1 MIQTDSQLAELLP
14 KLEPFDRVAVD
25 TEADS
30 LHCYYEKLCLVQLS
44 FGGNDYLI
52 DPLSPFLELSP
63 LAAWELYGNEVPCAG
78 VVTGIGMGPP
88 LSAACVAGV

>member
-1 MIQTDSQLAELLP
+1 MIATDSQLAELLP
-14 KLEPFDRVAVD
+14 LLERIDRIAVD

-52 DPLSPFLELSP
+52 PIPWPVS
-63 LAAWELYGNEVPCAG
+63 
-78 VVTGIGMGPP
+78 T
-88 LSAACVAGV
+88 